1 MGQVPSARVCPTFA
15 NDRVSVDYAGPLTIK
30 GGAKRKP
37 TYINAYVA
45 VFVCLETKA
54 CHLELASALTTEAF
68 IATLRRFVARRGKPS
83 QIWSDNGS
91 QFTRANKELKE
102 LVNSLKQQSTQE
114 AITDHCATQGIQWFF
129 SSPTGPHH
137 GSVWE
142 NGVKACK
149 YHISNALL
157 ATAS

>member
-45 VFVCLETKA
+45 VFVCLGTKA
-54 CHLELASALTTEAF
+54 CHLELVSDLTTEAF
-68 IATLRRFVARRGKPS
+68 IATLSRLVARRGKLS
-83 QIWSDNGS
+83 HGS

-102 LVNSLKQQSTQE
+102 LFNSLKQQSTQE